1 MNILES
7 ITSAYE
13 NVLSNKMRSF
23 LTMLGIIIGIASV
36 LAIVSIGQGYKNYMA
51 DQFKSM
57 GTNELNVQVQSKNN
71 DIETSDYIT
80 LLDCDLLKEKIPEI
94 SDVAPS
100 VQGMS
105 EIKLD
110 KTSNRASLTGVTEG
124 YKQVMRETMIKGRFI
139 NKHDVDS
146 LKNCAVIDDMTANT
160 LFHTTDVLGKQVK
173 LQTKSN
179 ILNVTIIGIFE
190 NPYKDMKGP
199 MRDNIPGFVYIPITI
214 ADQIMEDTNIGSAT
228 VVLKSMNNYQV
239 VSEKI
244 ERLLEMKHKNSGKY
258 TVNQA
263 FNELDTI
270 NNVLNTFTLII
281 GAIAGISLLVGGIG
295 VMNIMLVSVT
305 ERTREIGIRMSI
317 GAKRRDIRVQFLTES
332 VIICFLGGGLGI
344 LLGIVLGKVAAKF
357 IHIQPSVSIGVICIA
372 FIFSSIVGMFF
383 GIYPANKAA
392 KLDPI
397 EALRY
402 E

>member
-1 MNILES
+1 MNIFES

-13 NVLSNKMRSF
+13 NVLANKMRSF

-57 GTNELNVQVQSKNN
+57 GTNTLTVQVQSKNN
-71 DIETSDYIT
+71 DIQSSDYIT
-80 LLDCDLLKEKIPEI
+80 LDDCNLMKEKISEI
-94 SDVAPS
+94 SDVVPT
-100 VQGMS
+100 VRGMS

-110 KTSNRASLTGVTEG
+110 KISKRASVTGITEA
-124 YKQVMRETMIKGRFI
+124 YKQMLSEEILKGRFI

-146 LKNCAVIDDMTANT
+146 LKNYAVIDDMTANT
-160 LFHTTDVLGKQVK
+160 LFHTTNVIGKQVK
-173 LQTKSN
+173 LQINDNT
-179 ILNVTIIGIFE
+179 LNVVIIGIIE
-190 NPYKDMKGP
+190 NPYKDMQGP
-199 MRDNIPGFVYIPITI
+199 MRDNIPGDVYIPITI
-214 ADQIMEDTNIGSAT
+214 ADQIIQNTKIGSMS
-228 VVLKSMNNYQV
+228 VVLKSMNNYTE
-239 VSEKI
+239 VSQKI
-244 ERLLEMKHKNSGKY
+244 ERFLENRHRTSGKY

-263 FNELDTI
+263 FSRLDTI
-270 NNVLNTFTLII
+270 DKVLSTFTLII
-281 GAIAGISLLVGGIG
+281 GSIAGISLLVGGIG

-317 GAKRRDIRVQFLTES
+317 GAKPRDIRIQFLTES
-332 VIICFLGGGLGI
+332 VIICFMGGGLGI
-344 LLGIVLGKVAAKF
+344 LLGIALGKVAAKF
-357 IHIQPSVSIGVICIA
+357 IQIDPVVSIGVICIA
-372 FIFSSIVGMFF
+372 FVFSSAVGIFF